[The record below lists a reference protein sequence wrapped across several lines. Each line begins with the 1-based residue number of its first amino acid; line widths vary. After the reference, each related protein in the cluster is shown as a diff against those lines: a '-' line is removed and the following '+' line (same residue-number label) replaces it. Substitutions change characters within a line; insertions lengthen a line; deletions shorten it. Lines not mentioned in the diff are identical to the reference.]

1 MRLIVTGAAGVLGS
15 ELIEQCLRADPQA
28 EIVAV
33 TRQPQALTR
42 RWQSYAHIK
51 CCSWDELA
59 QLPLADGD
67 VIVHCAFPRQDDGRE
82 LAEALA
88 LTGALLKKAGASGK
102 RIAWVN
108 ISSRSVY
115 GQNERTPWTETTEL
129 MPSSPYALAKTAQ
142 ELLTRQAAEAYGF
155 SYTTLRMAGLI
166 GVGME
171 ARLVSQ
177 MTMRAIQDRALTVM
191 GGEQQFS
198 MLDIRD
204 AAAGIPALLR
214 KDPAAWQPVYNFG
227 AEKATR
233 LKDIAPIIQKE
244 AQRLYGWRVSITRQK
259 RDAVLIDEMD
269 SSVFYTQMEWRPRY
283 TLADTVDWLFETY
296 TGTAKQ

>member
-15 ELIEQCLRADPQA
+15 ELIEQTLRADPQA

-42 RWQSYAHIK
+42 RWQGYANMK

-59 QLPLADGD
+59 QMPLADGD
-67 VIVHCAFPRQDDGRE
+67 VIVHGAFPRQENGQE
-82 LAEALA
+82 LTEALD
-88 LTGALLKKAGASGK
+88 LTGTLLKKAGTSGK
-102 RIAWVN
+102 EIAWVD

-115 GQNERTPWTETTEL
+115 GQNEQTPWTETAEL
-129 MPSSPYALAKTAQ
+129 MQASPYALAKAAQ

-155 SYTTLRMAGLI
+155 RYTVLRMAGLI

-177 MTMRAIQDRALTVM
+177 MTMRAIHDRALTVM

-204 AAAGIPALLR
+204 AAAGIRALLR
-214 KDPAAWQPVYNFG
+214 KEPTAWRPLYNFG
-227 AEKATR
+227 AEQATR

-259 RDAVLIDEMD
+259 RDAALIDEMD
-269 SSVFYTQMEWRPRY
+269 SSLFYAQMGWRPQY
-283 TLADTVDWLFETY
+283 TLADTVDWLLETY
-296 TGTAKQ
+296 TGAAK